1 MQRTTDIK
9 PSSLQILCRAL
20 SLPHP
25 TLASH
30 LGSSELGNLVTRLS
44 KLRSREPSSLSKGHH
59 LGPGTPRAP

>member
-30 LGSSELGNLVTRLS
+30 LGSSELGILL
-44 KLRSREPSSLSKGHH
+44 
-59 LGPGTPRAP
+59 PG